1 MTFMQDFGW
10 LVHGVRMIHPFDSEA
25 VTGEAIANSE
35 YVSLSEQ
42 QDQVVLTNQKVGD
55 LSAAIASFA
64 FK

>member
-1 MTFMQDFGW
+1 
-10 LVHGVRMIHPFDSEA
+10 MIHQFDSEA

-35 YVSLSEQ
+35 YVSLSVEQ